1 MSMVLS
7 IGSTSPVTG
16 ETQTT
21 FLMTNRNNETE
32 EKMEFFS
39 LLSAYLARDGTQ
51 KVSEIIQEPV
61 KTRGEPP
68 QEKRETRESNA
79 APVPKPVSIKGKKA
93 NEEEAPQNTG
103 LEKAGSA
110 VTKKEAMK
118 SGTSYVLTNNRD
130 IISNNEEK
138 SQEKVIIK
146 NGEEIVL
153 KNVNKQEKK
162 KVIKDKI
169 TLPIEAAELKIPKGR
184 EAQIESGVKE
194 KKQEYPTGEP
204 DKDPLVG
211 EVIQEPVKTR
221 EEPPQELREIREIR
235 ENSTTQ
241 SPKPVSIKGKKA
253 NEEEASQNTDLE
265 KAGSAVTKKEA
276 IITDQG
282 LVFTNSV
289 IINNNEEKSQ
299 EEVIKKNGEEIVL
312 KNVNK
317 QEEKKVIKD
326 KITLPIE
333 PAEFKI
339 PERREA
345 QIEFEIK
352 EKKQEYPRGNSDR
365 DPLIGET
372 KKEPVKTGGEPP
384 REIREIREKRESNTA
399 PVPKPVSIKGK
410 KVVEEVMHNS
420 PNFETTGIPG
430 KEKEVE
436 ISLKTEDKSVIKNML
451 STPLELIESKIRG
464 TPIKDNKQG
473 FIIGN
478 PVGDNDAEIE
488 TNGKHSGQIPE
499 TLKTPIIKQ
508 VATGQK
514 FVLASNSVFY
524 KRSEAEV
531 TSYGQKHKYASFEI
545 ENISHDNGEIM
556 HFDMKYSGCKS
567 EDADNVKEQ
576 NGRNGSREN
585 ETSFETGRLS
595 LGQEVSSNLSGDI
608 NESIEKTAVKQLP
621 AKTINFINS
630 TLSNQKP
637 RVLQLQMEPEHLGRV
652 KVTLNWT
659 KGNLSARFYT
669 ENVEAAHAVQKSLE
683 VLKQNLD
690 ALNINVTNL
699 AVSCFDQSGK
709 DPLYSGMRQIFGD
722 KRSRTRQND
731 TGLSFPGKKS
741 NSYVGTGSHA
751 VNFLV

>member
-1 MSMVLS
+1 MSVVLS
-7 IGSTSPVTG
+7 IGSTRPVMG

-21 FLMTNRNNETE
+21 FLMSNRNNETE

-79 APVPKPVSIKGKKA
+79 APVAKPVSIKGKKVV
-93 NEEEAPQNTG
+93 EEEAPQNTD

-130 IISNNEEK
+130 IIRNN
-138 SQEKVIIK
+138 
-146 NGEEIVL
+146 
-153 KNVNKQEKK
+153 
-162 KVIKDKI
+162 
-169 TLPIEAAELKIPKGR
+169 
-184 EAQIESGVKE
+184 KE
-194 KKQEYPTGEP
+194 K
-204 DKDPLVG
+204 
-211 EVIQEPVKTR
+211 
-221 EEPPQELREIREIR
+221 
-235 ENSTTQ
+235 
-241 SPKPVSIKGKKA
+241 A
-253 NEEEASQNTDLE
+253 
-265 KAGSAVTKKEA
+265 
-276 IITDQG
+276 
-282 LVFTNSV
+282 
-289 IINNNEEKSQ
+289 Q

-384 REIREIREKRESNTA
+384 QEIREIREKRETRESNTA

-478 PVGDNDAEIE
+478 HVGDNDAEIE

-508 VATGQK
+508 VATGQR

-524 KRSEAEV
+524 KRPEAEV

-556 HFDMKYSGCKS
+556 HFDMKYSGCKP

-576 NGRNGSREN
+576 YGRNGSREN
-585 ETSFETGRLS
+585 ETSFEAGRLS

-637 RVLQLQMEPEHLGRV
+637 SVLQLQMEPEHLGRV
-652 KVTLNWT
+652 KVTVNWT

-709 DPLYSGMRQIFGD
+709 DPLYSGTRQMFGG